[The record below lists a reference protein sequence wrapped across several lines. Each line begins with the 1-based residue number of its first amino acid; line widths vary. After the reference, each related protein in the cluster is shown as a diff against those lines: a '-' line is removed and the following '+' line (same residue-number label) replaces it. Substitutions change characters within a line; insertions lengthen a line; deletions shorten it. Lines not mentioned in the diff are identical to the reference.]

1 MYIYS
6 INEPVAVCDA
16 PVVIVN
22 NHRTRYPDNTQKSS
36 RAKGVSDDEEYSE
49 NEGVEPNGTQTLS
62 LTQAQRDLALGDD
75 EAFEA
80 KYRDQVRREIEEKG
94 AKRMQKIGV
103 SDLSV

>member
-1 MYIYS
+1 M
-6 INEPVAVCDA
+6 
-16 PVVIVN
+16 
-22 NHRTRYPDNTQKSS
+22 
-36 RAKGVSDDEEYSE
+36 
-49 NEGVEPNGTQTLS
+49 S

-103 SDLSV
+103 S